1 MENINISTTQN
12 IDLEHSLASVGERI
26 VAHIIDYCLFLG
38 YYLLVLL
45 FFSINLFTPA
55 FEYIYLFAALPILFY
70 DLICELAFNGQN
82 AGKRAMKLKVVMI
95 DGSQPSFL
103 AYFIRWIFRI
113 VDNILLFG
121 GISTLTIIING
132 KSQRLGDLAAGTT
145 VVRLKK
151 KQNLES
157 LMFPALPEGYQPV
170 FPEAINLTEKEYKII
185 KEVLEFRYKTGLT
198 DPAYNLMVQTKAK
211 LEKKLNISTELN
223 NQDFLKALMNDYIYY
238 NREK

>member
-1 MENINISTTQN
+1 MEIISISTTQN

-38 YYLLVLL
+38 YYLIVLL
-45 FFSINLFTPA
+45 IFSVNLFRPVV
-55 FEYIYLFAALPILFY
+55 EYIYILAALPILFY
-70 DLICELAFNGQN
+70 DLVCELAFNGQN
-82 AGKRAMKLKVVMI
+82 AGKRAMKLKVVMA

-113 VDNILLFG
+113 VDNVLLFG
-121 GISTLTIIING
+121 GISTTVIIING
-132 KSQRLGDLAAGTT
+132 RSQRIGDLAAGTT

-157 LMFPALPEGYQPV
+157 LMFPALPPNYQPA
-170 FPEAINLTEKEYKII
+170 FPESINLTEKEYKII

-198 DPAYNLMVQTKAK
+198 DPAYNLMVQTKTK
-211 LEKKLNISTELN
+211 LEQKLAISTDMN
-223 NQDFLKALMNDYIYY
+223 NQEFLKALINDYIYY

>member
-1 MENINISTTQN
+1 MENISISTTQN

-38 YYLLVLL
+38 YYLIVLL
-45 FFSINLFTPA
+45 IFSVNLFRPVV
-55 FEYIYLFAALPILFY
+55 EYIYILAALPILFY
-70 DLICELAFNGQN
+70 DLVCELAFNGQN
-82 AGKRAMKLKVVMI
+82 AGKRAMKLKVVMA

-113 VDNILLFG
+113 VDNVLLFG
-121 GISTLTIIING
+121 GISTTVIIING
-132 KSQRLGDLAAGTT
+132 RSQRIGDLAAGTT

-157 LMFPALPEGYQPV
+157 LMFSALPPNYQPV

-198 DPAYNLMVQTKAK
+198 DPAYKLMVQTKTK
-211 LEKKLNISTELN
+211 LEQKLAISTDMN
-223 NQDFLKALMNDYIYY
+223 NQEFLKALINDYIYY